1 MSEKWPIPTELNE
14 RGEAGARL
22 IRDFLVERGL
32 TEHGGGGKFY
42 SPEEWKERDEL
53 YGTDSLLVITHD
65 GGDHAAAF
73 NPAYEDSALMQALTS
88 RLADSNMFVEQCT
101 SWYSAVYD
109 KS

>member
-1 MSEKWPIPTELNE
+1 MSDRWPIPTTLSEK
-14 RGEAGARL
+14 GSAAAHA

-42 SPEEWKERDEL
+42 SPEEWKEREEL
-53 YGTDSLLVITHD
+53 YGTDSLLIITHD

-73 NPAYEDSALMQALTS
+73 NYAYEDPALMQALTS
-88 RLADSNMFVEQCT
+88 KLSDSNVFVEQCT

-109 KS
+109 NA